1 MLTLRRFIVLV
12 AIALLW
18 RPSVAVAETQAP
30 SPCEGITCE
39 GGGGG
44 ARATSASYTGLLVH
58 ATGGGRAILVS
69 GQQQGGCEGCIW
81 VRVPSC
87 PNNHAFMAGEVIYVV
102 DVPCGGSSCAEG
114 AGDQWWIYL
123 YKPGWDN
130 LRRVDIVC
138 TTASQPLVT
147 GEQLA
152 AAVEAAF
159 SEEHVPVPKLEAQ
172 PRRDVVVVNKPVI
185 SWVANHTTIDEPSF
199 TQAFGISLALRAY
212 PEYHW
217 NFDVGGSAPGAKLP
231 PTTKPGAP
239 YPSFDVS
246 YTYRRTAD
254 YRIQVQAQWHGEFQ
268 IPGITDWI
276 AISGTPTVTS
286 APYPVSVREA
296 RAVLYDD

>member
-1 MLTLRRFIVLV
+1 MCVEAKAGR
-12 AIALLW
+12 
-18 RPSVAVAETQAP
+18 
-30 SPCEGITCE
+30 
-39 GGGGG
+39 
-44 ARATSASYTGLLVH
+44 ASYTGLLVH
-58 ATGGGRAILVS
+58 ATGGGDAAVV
-69 GQQQGGCEGCIW
+69 GGKAGRDCDGCVW
-81 VRVPSC
+81 VKVPTC
-87 PNNHAFMAGEVIYVV
+87 PNNHAFMNGEVIYVV
-102 DVPCGGSSCAEG
+102 DAMCGGASCETG
-114 AGDQWWIYL
+114 GTNWWIYL
-123 YKPGWDN
+123 RRPEWGD
-130 LRRVDIVC
+130 LRRVAEICV
-138 TTASQPLVT
+138 TPGRPLVM

-185 SWVANHTTIDEPSF
+185 GWVANHTTIDEPNF

-254 YRIQVQAQWHGEFQ
+254 YRIQVQARWHGEFQ

-276 AISGTPTVTS
+276 PISGTPTVTS
-286 APYPVSVREA
+286 APPYLVSVREA